1 MSTIT
6 ITLTID
12 IPDGANVRVQQGN
25 GGSRSD
31 RPFVPRPDP
40 IYPSWD
46 PACSEHVADWR
57 LVPSGVS
64 KKTNKPYNAFYACSV
79 QGCNEKPARQDE
91 TSQTEGLADLPF

>member
-31 RPFVPRPDP
+31 RPFVPICAVFGAGGVPRG
-40 IYPSWD
+40 
-46 PACSEHVADWR
+46 R